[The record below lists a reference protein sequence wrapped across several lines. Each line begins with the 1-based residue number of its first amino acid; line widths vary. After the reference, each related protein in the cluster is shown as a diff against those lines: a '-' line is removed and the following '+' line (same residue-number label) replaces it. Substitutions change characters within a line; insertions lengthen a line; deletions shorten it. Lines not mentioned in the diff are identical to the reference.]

1 MNYGM
6 VLELW
11 LPLPQWASGKAGG
24 VTLDNPVKKDPS
36 ILYYPS
42 HSVMLGYLKIPQF
55 RECVNNDA
63 EDDVE
68 ADGRDE
74 NEERDLVDG
83 QQAEVVE
90 VRNHAADSKWL
101 RKVN

>member
-1 MNYGM
+1 M
-6 VLELW
+6 
-11 LPLPQWASGKAGG
+11 
-24 VTLDNPVKKDPS
+24 LD
-36 ILYYPS
+36 
-42 HSVMLGYLKIPQF
+42 YLKIPQF

-90 VRNHAADSKWL
+90 VRNHAADSK
-101 RKVN
+101 